1 MFKAIDDW
9 ITNVFEPF
17 GVLWAGRIARVLNG
31 LVDNLDWDLIGKT
44 FADGLNA
51 YIHIAN
57 EFYEKFNA
65 LNFAIGISAA
75 INSWFTNVDW
85 EGIGQYLANKLNFL
99 GDMLYGFA
107 TTIDWQQ
114 IKDSINRALTSLWEN
129 LDVEKIKTSI
139 GKLVGDFEDFLRSVD
154 WYKIGHTV
162 GEMLSEVDWIGLLKT
177 VKDEVIWPA
186 WKGF

>member
-65 LNFAIGISAA
+65 LNFAIGISTA

-107 TTIDWQQ
+107 TTID
-114 IKDSINRALTSLWEN
+114 
-129 LDVEKIKTSI
+129 
-139 GKLVGDFEDFLRSVD
+139 
-154 WYKIGHTV
+154 
-162 GEMLSEVDWIGLLKT
+162 
-177 VKDEVIWPA
+177 
-186 WKGF
+186 